1 MYALVDGNSFYA
13 SCEKI
18 FRPDWRDRP
27 LVVLSNNDGCIVA
40 RCALAKALKVPDLLP
55 YFQVK
60 DLLAKHQAIVC
71 SSNYELYGDISRRMM
86 DVLGTKAGNVE
97 VYSIDEAFLQLLS
110 TTRDYNQLGRNI
122 KATVWQSI
130 GMPVC
135 VGIAPTKSLAKLAN
149 RAAKKIPR
157 LGGVCTL
164 DTVERREWVLQRIG
178 TKDVWGI
185 GGRISARLAVMGVH
199 TGLDL
204 IRTDPKH
211 LRKHFSVVLERTVR
225 ELNGEPCM
233 PLELQ
238 PPPKKEILCSRSF
251 SHKITELVELQEA
264 IASYAARA
272 CEKLRAQ
279 NSLTSTLRVFVEA
292 NRFKGVYYGNQ
303 RIMMLDHLTNDTRMI
318 SNAAREAVA
327 AMYRTGVPF
336 HKCGIGLLDLR
347 AARPEQLNFFAG
359 HQSEKSQIL
368 MSALD
373 AVNRRWGRGTL
384 QLASQGI
391 RPQWRMS
398 RNMLSPSYTTKW
410 SDIPKVRC

>member
-1 MYALVDGNSFYA
+1 
-13 SCEKI
+13 
-18 FRPDWRDRP
+18 
-27 LVVLSNNDGCIVA
+27 
-40 RCALAKALKVPDLLP
+40 
-55 YFQVK
+55 
-60 DLLAKHQAIVC
+60 
-71 SSNYELYGDISRRMM
+71 MM
-86 DVLGTKAGNVE
+86 DVLGTKAGDIE

-110 TTRDYNQLGRNI
+110 TTPDYIQWGQDI
-122 KATVWQSI
+122 KAIVWQTI

-135 VGIAPTKSLAKLAN
+135 VGIAPTMTLAKLAN
-149 RAAKKIPR
+149 RVAKKVPR
-157 LGGVCTL
+157 LRGVCAL
-164 DTVERREWVLQRIG
+164 DTIERREWVLQRIV

-185 GGRISARLAVMGVH
+185 GGRIAARLSEMGIH

-225 ELNGEPCM
+225 ELNGEPCI

-238 PPPKKEILCSRSF
+238 PSPKQEILCSRSF
-251 SHKITELVELQEA
+251 SHKITDIGELQEA

-292 NRFKGVYYGNQ
+292 NRFKGAYYGNQ
-303 RIMMLDHLTNDTRMI
+303 RIMKLDHLTNDTRMI
-318 SNAAREAVA
+318 ASAAREAIT
-327 AMYRTGVPF
+327 AMYKRGVPF

-347 AARPEQLNFFAG
+347 ESRPEQLNFFSG
-359 HQSEKSQIL
+359 YQSEKSQIL

-373 AVNRRWGRGTL
+373 SVNRRWGRGTL
-384 QLASQGI
+384 QLASQGLH
-391 RPQWRMS
+391 PQWRMS

-410 SDIPKVRC
+410 TDIPQVRC